1 MIFMGAKVSKCN
13 VEICTDYVTNDP
25 DKVKEILERV
35 SRIVTGSY
43 VRVQQE
49 GVS

>member
-1 MIFMGAKVSKCN
+1 MGAKVSKCN
-13 VEICTDYVTNDP
+13 VVICTDYVNRDP

-43 VRVQQE
+43 IRMQQE
-49 GVS
+49 GAL